1 MHRTI
6 LLAALV
12 SSTGCATVVTGRQQQ
27 FPVSV
32 NPPGTI
38 VCIDGKQAG
47 TSPMVAKLSR
57 TQDHVLL
64 FERPGYKPAA
74 LALRQQVNPWIVGN
88 FFPIIV
94 IPGPIGFIVDLSTGA
109 VHELE
114 PKQATFTLTP
124 DDSAAARPAR
134 QPCDPL

>member
-1 MHRTI
+1 
-6 LLAALV
+6 
-12 SSTGCATVVTGRQQQ
+12 
-27 FPVSV
+27 VSV

-57 TQDHVLL
+57 KQDHVLL

-88 FFPIIV
+88 FFPIIL
-94 IPGPIGFIVDLSTGA
+94 IPGPIGFIVVGQRDAEGGDPARLRAHQHQRCGLVDRA

-124 DDSAAARPAR
+124 DDSAGARPAR